1 MSSTTVRVPAKINL
15 ALGVGPVAADGLH
28 ALATVYQ
35 AVDLCDEVHAT
46 SRDDDEIVVSVHL
59 DAERERGSVPLDG
72 TNLAVRA
79 ALALR
84 EATGVTAGA
93 TLAIRKAIPVAGGM
107 AGGSAD
113 AAAALV
119 ACDELWGTG
128 LGRAGLEPIA
138 ASLGSD
144 VPFCLH
150 GGTAMGGGHGEQ
162 ISPVLARGGYQWV
175 FAIAERGLST
185 AAVYAEFD
193 AITDGVVTEPEVP
206 DQLMAALRAGD
217 AEALGA
223 ALSNDLQPAALRLRP
238 ELEETLAVGRQCG
251 ALGALLSG
259 SGPTA
264 MFLAGDAQ
272 HAMDIAVALAAAQ
285 VCVDV
290 VQAAAPVAG
299 ARVVG

>member
-15 ALGVGPVAADGLH
+15 ALGVGAVGSDGLH

-35 AVDLCDEVHAT
+35 AVDLCDEVRA
-46 SRDDDEIVVSVHL
+46 SVRDDAEVTVTVHR
-59 DAERERGSVPLDG
+59 DGDGERDDVPLDG

-84 EATGVTAGA
+84 EATGVTDGVS
-93 TLAIRKAIPVAGGM
+93 LAIRKVIPVAGGM

-113 AAAALV
+113 AAATLV

-138 ASLGSD
+138 ATLGSD

-150 GGTAMGGGHGEQ
+150 GGTAVGGGHGEQ
-162 ISPVLARGGYQWV
+162 ISPVLARGSYQWV

-185 AAVYAEFD
+185 AAVYGEFD
-193 AITDGVVTEPEVP
+193 AITDGVVTEPVVP
-206 DQLMAALRAGD
+206 DQLMSALRAGD
-217 AEALGA
+217 AEALGQ

-264 MFLAGDAQ
+264 MFLAGDDQ
-272 HAMDIAVALAAAQ
+272 HAMDIAVALAAAR

-290 VQAAAPVAG
+290 VQAAGPVSG